1 MKKPL
6 VPEGYKG
13 KMGMSTLMVSFW
25 PHGVPGGHW
34 AGPQHTENRAE
45 TIGAGSELGVGFAEI
60 LE

>member
-25 PHGVPGGHW
+25 SHGIPGGNW

-45 TIGAGSELGVGFAEI
+45 TIGAGSKLGVGFAEI